1 MKVLFVC
8 TGNAFRSPVAQALL
22 KKFRSDVEVESAGT
36 NPLIPI
42 SKAALYYLSKEGAKK
57 YIKDNTANINEKNLH
72 EYDLIVAMENNHKE
86 VILNHCPKCKN
97 KIVVWNIED
106 PYLLPKGDTERIFN
120 LIKTKVEKLVSSL

>member
-8 TGNAFRSPVAQALL
+8 TGNAFRSPVAEALL

-36 NPLIPI
+36 NPLIPV
-42 SKAALYYLSKEGAKK
+42 SKDALYYLSKECAKK
-57 YIKDNTANINEKNLH
+57 YVKDNTVNINEKNLH

-97 KIVVWNIED
+97 KIVVWNIKD
-106 PYLLPKGDTERIFN
+106 PYLMSNEDIERIFN
-120 LIKTKVEKLVSSL
+120 LIKTKVEKLVDSL